1 MHNFDNFFIL
11 ASTNNDFKVTLTES
25 FLTNIDYPPVNENKQ
40 FLWGKKI
47 CHMIGKF
54 SSFLLSEFVLSRKY

>member
-11 ASTNNDFKVTLTES
+11 ASTSNDFKVTLTES

-40 FLWGKKI
+40 FL
-47 CHMIGKF
+47 
-54 SSFLLSEFVLSRKY
+54 